1 MAWKRYDKVN
11 NLLFLIIKIQKNNN
25 YTIVDA
31 ELADVVV
38 FGTVVLD
45 VVTVVDVVV
54 MVVEIVVWGDVI
66 VRLKGMAVVVIF
78 WAVMCI
84 KSTSTIKIFNKIAL
98 NIFSLSFEICRSF
111 SLKINLRCFFKLKND
126 KRFYIVI
133 IKLVL
138 S

>member
-45 VVTVVDVVV
+45 VVTAVDVVV

-66 VRLKGMAVVVIF
+66 VRLEGMAVVVIF

-98 NIFSLSFEICRSF
+98 NIFSLSFEIYRSF
-111 SLKINLRCFFKLKND
+111 SLKINLRWFF
-126 KRFYIVI
+126 
-133 IKLVL
+133 
-138 S
+138 

>member
-11 NLLFLIIKIQKNNN
+11 NLLFLIIKIQKYNN

-66 VRLKGMAVVVIF
+66 VRLEGMAVVVIF

-84 KSTSTIKIFNKIAL
+84 ISTSTIKIFNKIAL
-98 NIFSLSFEICRSF
+98 NIFSLSFENFLNWRMIRDF
-111 SLKINLRCFFKLKND
+111 
-126 KRFYIVI
+126 IVI
-133 IKLVL
+133 IKRVL